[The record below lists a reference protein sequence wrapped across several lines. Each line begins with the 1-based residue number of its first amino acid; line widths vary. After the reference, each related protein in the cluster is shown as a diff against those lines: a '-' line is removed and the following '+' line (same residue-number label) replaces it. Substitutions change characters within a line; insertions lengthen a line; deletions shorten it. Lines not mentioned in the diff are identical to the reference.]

1 MNLVCITSRVALA
14 CALVP
19 AAAAFAQDASAPVT
33 VIHCPSLFDSAA
45 GKMLGPSSVFVSGDK
60 FQKVES
66 GTESPSGATVIELT
80 GATCLPGLIDDHVH
94 LDDQFGKNTY
104 QEQAHINFANLVLRS
119 TLYARRTLMAGFT
132 TVRNVGDT
140 NYDTV
145 ALRQE
150 IATGTVIGPRIFTAG
165 PAISTTG
172 GHADSTNGLSM
183 ELQGDPGP
191 MQSIFNGADEARKV
205 VRLHYKEGADLIKAM
220 PSGGVMDLGT
230 SGSGPQMTE
239 DEIRAI
245 VETAHDYGM
254 KVAVHAHGAEAIRR
268 SIIAGVD
275 SVEHGTF
282 MDDEDIKLMVQH
294 GTFYCPTVYT
304 GQYVAEQAKKG
315 AYPPTVAA
323 KAIAIGPQ
331 IMNTVTRAYRGG
343 VKFAYGTDAGVYPH
357 GQNWEDFIYLVKAG
371 LPPAYTLQMATIN
384 AAELLGRDNEV
395 GTVAPGKYADLVAV
409 PGNPLDDISIMSR
422 VNFVMKAGVV
432 YKRGGHEVWQADPS
446 PNAAH

>member
-1 MNLVCITSRVALA
+1 MNLVRAAFRVAVVA
-14 CALVP
+14 CLPVAV
-19 AAAAFAQDASAPVT
+19 AFSQDAPAPVT
-33 VIHCPSLFDSAA
+33 VVHCPKLFDSTA
-45 GKMLGPSSVFVSGDK
+45 GKMLGPTTVFISGDK
-60 FQKVES
+60 FDKVES
-66 GTESPSGATVIELT
+66 GTQSPAGATVIELA

-104 QEQAHINFANLVLRS
+104 AEAAHVNFADQVLRS
-119 TLYARRTLMAGFT
+119 TLYARRTLLAGFT

-145 ALRQE
+145 ALRN
-150 IATGTVIGPRIFTAG
+150 AVAAGTVIGPRIFTAG

-172 GHADSTNGLSM
+172 GHADHTNGLSM
-183 ELQGDPGP
+183 DLQGDPGP
-191 MQSIFNGADEARKV
+191 LQSIFNGPDEARKV

-230 SGSGPQMTE
+230 NGSGPQMTE

-268 SIIAGVD
+268 SVVAGVD

-282 MDDEDIKLMVQH
+282 MDDQDIRLMNEH

-304 GQYVAEQAKKG
+304 GQFVAEQAKKG
-315 AYPPTVAA
+315 AYPPTVAK
-323 KAIAIGPQ
+323 KAIEVGPQ
-331 IMNTVTRAYRGG
+331 IMKTVTRAYQGG

-384 AAELLGRDNEV
+384 AAQLLGHDDEL

-409 PGNPLDDISIMSR
+409 PGDPLDDITVMSK
-422 VNFVMKAGVV
+422 VSFVMKAGVV
-432 YKRGGHEVWQADPS
+432 YKRDGEEVLTQ
-446 PNAAH
+446 